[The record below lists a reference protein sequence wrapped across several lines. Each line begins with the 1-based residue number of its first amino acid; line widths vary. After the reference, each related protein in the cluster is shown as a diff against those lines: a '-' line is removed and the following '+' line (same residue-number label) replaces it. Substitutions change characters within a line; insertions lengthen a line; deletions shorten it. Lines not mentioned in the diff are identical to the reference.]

1 MSLRAGIGLGS
12 ATGIDLAPEPFFA
25 LIETIERLGYD
36 SLWLSDS
43 ATLGGPAPL
52 PTLAAVAAR
61 TKSMKLGTNVLVAPP
76 RNPVLLAKE
85 LATVDAL
92 SGGRL
97 LPAFGLGIDIGRE
110 AEAMGVPRGERAART
125 EEAIEIVRALWHG
138 DPVTYEGRFA
148 TLTDVTLAPRPT
160 QASLDI
166 WLGGSSRSALRRT
179 GRLADGWLGSFVS
192 PDELQ
197 RLRAADRRVGGGS
210 GTRDRRRPLR
220 NDDLRGARRPTR
232 CPSDLAALIRR
243 KPELAPED
251 HVAVGA
257 DALRR
262 LLDRFVEA
270 GASKFVVVPI
280 AANLHAWLE
289 ELREVA
295 IAPFEHQT
303 V

>member
-1 MSLRAGIGLGS
+1 MSLRAGIGFGS

-52 PTLAAVAAR
+52 PTLAAVAVR
-61 TKSMKLGTNVLVAPP
+61 TSSMKLGTNVLVAPP

-97 LPAFGLGIDIGRE
+97 LPAFGLGIDVGRE

-125 EEAIEIVRALWHG
+125 EEAIEIVRALWRG
-138 DPVTYEGRFA
+138 EPVTYEGRFA
-148 TLTDVTLAPRPT
+148 TLTEVTLAPTPA

-192 PDELQ
+192 PDEL
-197 RLRAADRRVGGGS
+197 RDCVRVIVESAEEAGREIDDDHFGTTIFATPEADEV
-210 GTRDRRRPLR
+210 P
-220 NDDLRGARRPTR
+220 A
-232 CPSDLAALIRR
+232 DLAALLRL

-251 HVAVGA
+251 HVAFGVE
-257 DALRR
+257 ALRR

-280 AANLHAWLE
+280 ATNLHAWLE